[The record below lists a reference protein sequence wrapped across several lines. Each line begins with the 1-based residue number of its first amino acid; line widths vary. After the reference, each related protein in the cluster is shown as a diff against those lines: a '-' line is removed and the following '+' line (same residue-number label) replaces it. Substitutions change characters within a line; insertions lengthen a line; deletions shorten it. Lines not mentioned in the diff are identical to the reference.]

1 MTKSL
6 FDIDD
11 ILESLKQQRDELKLQ
26 LQLAKAEARDEW
38 EKTEHKFEQFRG
50 KAEAVRD
57 EIGEAS
63 EDVLAALKMTAEE
76 IKHGYD
82 RVRKKP

>member
-1 MTKSL
+1 MAKSL
-6 FDIDD
+6 FELDE
-11 ILESLKQQRDELKLQ
+11 ILESLKHQRDEIKLQ

-38 EKTEHKFEQFRG
+38 ETTEHKFEQLRN

-63 EDVLAALKMTAEE
+63 EDVLAALKITAEE

-82 RVRKKP
+82 RVRKKL